1 MSGSAAH
8 QTNEREKGDTATRNV
23 LRNKQNNQSSTGKPE
38 SKHASSE
45 EKHKP
50 MLPNMRR
57 SIDRTELDDAGLL
70 AQKKGVKAEVDLP
83 SPLRQIIQTKEEE
96 YR

>member
-1 MSGSAAH
+1 M
-8 QTNEREKGDTATRNV
+8 RNV
-23 LRNKQNNQSSTGKPE
+23 LRNKQNYQSSSGKPE
-38 SKHASSE
+38 SKHGASE

-50 MLPNMRR
+50 LLPSMRK
-57 SIDRTELDDAGLL
+57 SIERNELDDAGLL
-70 AQKKGVKAEVDLP
+70 SQKKGIKAEVDLP

>member
-1 MSGSAAH
+1 MSGSTAH
-8 QTNEREKGDTATRNV
+8 QGMEREKIDPGIRNI
-23 LRNKQNNQSSTGKPE
+23 LRNKQNNQTSTGKPE
-38 SKHASSE
+38 SKHGSSE
-45 EKHKP
+45 EKQKP
-50 MLPNMRR
+50 MLPNMRK

-70 AQKKGVKAEVDLP
+70 AQKKGIKAEVDLP